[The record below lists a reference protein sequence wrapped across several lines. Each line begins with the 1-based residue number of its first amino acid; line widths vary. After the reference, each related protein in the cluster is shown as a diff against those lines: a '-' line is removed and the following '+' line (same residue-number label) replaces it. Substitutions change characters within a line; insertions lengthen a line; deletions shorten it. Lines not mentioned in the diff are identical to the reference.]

1 MSEPDQNAMPEK
13 HWQVKIENF
22 KPKEELHCSCV
33 ASKLFSPT
41 KAAGAPGGATNSFEG
56 WKSSENEQNKGMLG
70 DFRTV

>member
-1 MSEPDQNAMPEK
+1 MSEPDQNAMLEK

-56 WKSSENEQNKGMLG
+56 
-70 DFRTV
+70 